1 MIGRIIA
8 GRYEFVK
15 YLGGGGMSN
24 VYLAKD
30 KILNRDVAV
39 KVINIPPYEKEKAV
53 ERFEREV
60 QNTTILSHSNVVN
73 VLDVE
78 EDDNCYYLVMEY
90 IEGPTLKEYLCKEGK
105 LSADEAVEMT
115 LQILKGIAHAHHH
128 RIIHRDIKPQ
138 NILMTKNG
146 TLKILDFGIARALS
160 ETALT
165 ETNHVMGSVQYLSP
179 EQAKGQSTDES
190 SDIYSIGIVLYELL
204 TGHPPFN
211 GETPVSVAIKHIQ
224 EELPSIR
231 KERPSI
237 PQSIENVI
245 MKATRKEKSQRYRD
259 TNEMYYDLLTAL
271 DDERKD
277 ELPRYD
283 SDSDTKTMPVIKAD
297 EEESDTKTVP
307 IATTQQNANAQQ
319 QNMET
324 NKPKRKRNKWLIVF
338 VPILLLCMLVGAIG
352 FALTAPKY
360 VDVPNLLGKSR
371 GEALALIDEK
381 GLSKG
386 KITEAYSN
394 SFKEG
399 EVMKVTPKVGSK
411 VKEMTKVDL
420 VISQGVKTF
429 TVEDYVGK
437 SADKT
442 KKQLEKQGFES
453 VRIKEQYD
461 KAENGTVINQNIEPG
476 SKVVPKDTM
485 IILTKSIGVKQEYVK
500 DYTGEEISKATSE
513 LEALGFKVEQSEV
526 ESDEPADTIVKQSFK
541 DGQLPVES
549 TIYFDVS
556 KGEDKDS
563 NSDKSDKSDKSDDK
577 DKKDDSDDNARD
589 KTYTQSV
596 YIPFTGSDSK
606 KGQKVEIFVKDK
618 SNDIK
623 KVADSFTIKKDT
635 TRSINFTIPKGES
648 AEYRVEVDGKEV
660 ESNTIDYDDF

>member
-90 IEGPTLKEYLCKEGK
+90 IEGPTLKEYLCKESK

-563 NSDKSDKSDKSDDK
+563 NSDKSDKSDDK

>member
-231 KERPSI
+231 RERPSI

-245 MKATRKEKSQRYRD
+245 MKATRKEKSLRYRD

-283 SDSDTKTMPVIKAD
+283 SDSDTKTMPVIKAG

-319 QNMET
+319 QNTET

-461 KAENGTVINQNIEPG
+461 KAANGTVINQNIEPG

-500 DYTGEEISKATSE
+500 DYTGEEISKATTE

-563 NSDKSDKSDKSDDK
+563 DSDKSDDK
-577 DKKDDSDDNARD
+577 DKKDDNNDNARD

-648 AEYRVEVDGKEV
+648 AEYRVEVDGKEI

>member
-245 MKATRKEKSQRYRD
+245 MKATRKEKSLRYRD

-277 ELPRYD
+277 ELPRYE
-283 SDSDTKTMPVIKAD
+283 SDSATKTMPVIKAD

-429 TVEDYVGK
+429 TIEDYVGK

-461 KAENGTVINQNIEPG
+461 KATNGTVINQNIEPG

-563 NSDKSDKSDKSDDK
+563 NSDKSDDK

>member
-245 MKATRKEKSQRYRD
+245 MKATRKEKSLRYRD

-277 ELPRYD
+277 ELPRYE

-307 IATTQQNANAQQ
+307 IATTQQSANTQQ
-319 QNMET
+319 QNTET

-399 EVMKVTPKVGSK
+399 EVMKVSPKVGSK

-461 KAENGTVINQNIEPG
+461 KAANGTVINQNIEPG

-513 LEALGFKVEQSEV
+513 LEALGFKVEQTEV

-556 KGEDKDS
+556 KGEDKDA
-563 NSDKSDKSDKSDDK
+563 DSDKSDDK

-648 AEYRVEVDGKEV
+648 AEYRVEVDGKEI

>member
-245 MKATRKEKSQRYRD
+245 MKATRKEKSLRYRD
-259 TNEMYYDLLTAL
+259 TNEMYNDLLTAL

-283 SDSDTKTMPVIKAD
+283 SDSDTKIMPVIKAD

-307 IATTQQNANAQQ
+307 NATTQQNANAQQ
-319 QNMET
+319 QNTET

-461 KAENGTVINQNIEPG
+461 KAVNGTVINQNIEPG
-476 SKVVPKDTM
+476 SKVIPKDTM

-563 NSDKSDKSDKSDDK
+563 DSDKSDDK
-577 DKKDDSDDNARD
+577 DKNDDNNDNARD

-648 AEYRVEVDGKEV
+648 AEYRVEVDGKEI
-660 ESNTIDYDDF
+660 ESNTIHYDDF

>member
-245 MKATRKEKSQRYRD
+245 MKATRKEKSLRYRD

-319 QNMET
+319 QNTET

-461 KAENGTVINQNIEPG
+461 KAANGTVINQNIEPG
-476 SKVVPKDTM
+476 SKVIPKDTM

-563 NSDKSDKSDKSDDK
+563 DSDKSDDK
-577 DKKDDSDDNARD
+577 DKNDDNNDNARD

-648 AEYRVEVDGKEV
+648 AEYRVEVDGKEI

>member
-115 LQILKGIAHAHHH
+115 LQTLKGIAHAHHH

-563 NSDKSDKSDKSDDK
+563 NSDKSDKSDDK

>member
-90 IEGPTLKEYLCKEGK
+90 IEGPTVKEYLCKEGK

-231 KERPSI
+231 RERPSI

-245 MKATRKEKSQRYRD
+245 MKATRKEKSLRYRD

-319 QNMET
+319 QNTET

-461 KAENGTVINQNIEPG
+461 KAANGTVINQDIEPG

-563 NSDKSDKSDKSDDK
+563 DSDKSDDK
-577 DKKDDSDDNARD
+577 DKKDDNNDNARD

-648 AEYRVEVDGKEV
+648 AEYRVEVDGKEI

>member
-39 KVINIPPYEKEKAV
+39 KVINIPLYEKEKAV

-245 MKATRKEKSQRYRD
+245 MKATRKEKSLRYRD

-277 ELPRYD
+277 ELPRYE

-429 TVEDYVGK
+429 TIEDYVGK

-461 KAENGTVINQNIEPG
+461 KAANGTVINQNIEPG

-563 NSDKSDKSDKSDDK
+563 NSDKSDDK

-635 TRSINFTIPKGES
+635 TRNINFTIPKGES

>member
-245 MKATRKEKSQRYRD
+245 MKATRKEKSLRYRD
-259 TNEMYYDLLTAL
+259 TNEMYNDLLTAL

-307 IATTQQNANAQQ
+307 NATTQQNANAQQ
-319 QNMET
+319 QNTET

-338 VPILLLCMLVGAIG
+338 VPILLLCMLIGAIG

-461 KAENGTVINQNIEPG
+461 KAVNGTVINQNIEPG

-513 LEALGFKVEQSEV
+513 LETLGFKVEQSEV

-563 NSDKSDKSDKSDDK
+563 DSDKSDDK
-577 DKKDDSDDNARD
+577 DKNDDNNDNARD

-648 AEYRVEVDGKEV
+648 AEYRVEVDGKEI
-660 ESNTIDYDDF
+660 ESNTIHYDDF

>member
-245 MKATRKEKSQRYRD
+245 MKATRKEKSLRYRD

-319 QNMET
+319 QNTET

-461 KAENGTVINQNIEPG
+461 KAANGTVINQNIEPG

-563 NSDKSDKSDKSDDK
+563 DSDKSDDK
-577 DKKDDSDDNARD
+577 DKNDDNNDNARD

-648 AEYRVEVDGKEV
+648 AEYRVEVDGKEI
-660 ESNTIDYDDF
+660 ESNTIHYDDF

>member
-78 EDDNCYYLVMEY
+78 EDDNCYYLIMEY

-245 MKATRKEKSQRYRD
+245 MKATRKEKSLRYRD

-277 ELPRYD
+277 ELPRYE

-429 TVEDYVGK
+429 TIEDYVGK

-461 KAENGTVINQNIEPG
+461 KAMNGTVINQNIEPG

-563 NSDKSDKSDKSDDK
+563 NSDKSDDK

>member
-245 MKATRKEKSQRYRD
+245 MKATRKEKSLRYRD

-319 QNMET
+319 QNTET

-461 KAENGTVINQNIEPG
+461 KAANGTVINQNIEPG

-541 DGQLPVES
+541 DGQLPVKS

-563 NSDKSDKSDKSDDK
+563 DSDKSDDK
-577 DKKDDSDDNARD
+577 DKNDDNNDNARD

-648 AEYRVEVDGKEV
+648 AEYRVEVDGKEI

>member
-138 NILMTKNG
+138 NILMTKNA

-307 IATTQQNANAQQ
+307 IATTQQNANTQQ

-429 TVEDYVGK
+429 TVEDYIGK

-461 KAENGTVINQNIEPG
+461 KAANGTVINQNIEPG

-556 KGEDKDS
+556 KGKDKDS
-563 NSDKSDKSDKSDDK
+563 DSDNSDDK
-577 DKKDDSDDNARD
+577 DKNDDSDANARD

-648 AEYRVEVDGKEV
+648 AEYRVEVDGKEI

>member
-1 MIGRIIA
+1 MIGRKIA

-30 KILNRDVAV
+30 NILNREVAI
-39 KVINIPPYEKEKAV
+39 KVINIPPYEKEKTV

-60 QNTTILSHSNVVN
+60 QNTTILSHSNIVN

-90 IEGPTLKEYLCKEGK
+90 INGPTLKEYLCKEGK

-138 NILMTKNG
+138 NILMTENG
-146 TLKILDFGIARALS
+146 TLKVLDFGIARALS
-160 ETALT
+160 ETAMT

-224 EELPSIR
+224 ESLPSVR
-231 KERPSI
+231 KERPSV
-237 PQSIENVI
+237 PQSIENII

-271 DDERKD
+271 DEERKNESPMFAESD
-277 ELPRYD
+277 E
-283 SDSDTKTMPVIKAD
+283 TKTIPIVTSNIDDQTKPV
-297 EEESDTKTVP
+297 EVP
-307 IATTQQNANAQQ
+307 LTQQNNQEQEQKEEKKHSA
-319 QNMET
+319 
-324 NKPKRKRNKWLIVF
+324 KLNKWLIIF
-338 VPILLLCMLVGAIG
+338 VPILLVCMLFGAIA

-360 VDVPNLLGKSR
+360 EDVPNLLGKSR
-371 GEALALIDEK
+371 GEAIALLDEK
-381 GLSKG
+381 GLRKG
-386 KITEAYSN
+386 KVTEEYSN

-399 EVMKVTPKVGSK
+399 EVMKVNPKVGTK
-411 VKEMTKVDL
+411 VKEMSKVNL
-420 VISQGVKTF
+420 VISKGVKTF
-429 TVEDYVGK
+429 TVEDYVGE
-437 SADKT
+437 SADKI
-442 KKQLEKQGFES
+442 KKMLEKQGFES

-461 KAENGTVINQNIEPG
+461 KADSGTIINQNIEPG
-476 SKVVPKDTM
+476 SKVVPKDSL
-485 IILTKSIGVKQEYVK
+485 IILTKSVGVEQVYVK
-500 DYTGEEISKATSE
+500 DYTGEDISSATAE
-513 LEALGFKVEQSEV
+513 LEEAGFEV
-526 ESDEPADTIVKQSFK
+526 ETKEVDSDQPSDTIVKQSFK
-541 DGQLPVES
+541 NGQLPVDS

-556 KGEDKDS
+556 NGKNDADD
-563 NSDKSDKSDKSDDK
+563 SDKEKSS
-577 DKKDDSDDNARD
+577 DKKDDKSKDDKNSMTD
-589 KTYTQSV
+589 KTYTQTV

-618 SNDIK
+618 THDIGE
-623 KVADSFTIKKDT
+623 ASQTFTIKKNT
-635 TRSINFTIPKGES
+635 TKSINFTIPKGES
-648 AEYRVEVDGKEV
+648 AEYRVEVDGKEI

>member
-245 MKATRKEKSQRYRD
+245 MKATRKEKSLRYRD

-307 IATTQQNANAQQ
+307 NATTQQNANAQQ
-319 QNMET
+319 QNTET

-461 KAENGTVINQNIEPG
+461 KAANGTVINQNIEPG

-563 NSDKSDKSDKSDDK
+563 DSDKSDDK
-577 DKKDDSDDNARD
+577 DKNDDNNDNARD

-648 AEYRVEVDGKEV
+648 AEYRVEVDGKEI

>member
-245 MKATRKEKSQRYRD
+245 MKATRKEKSLRYRD

-307 IATTQQNANAQQ
+307 NATTQQNANAQQ
-319 QNMET
+319 QNTET

-461 KAENGTVINQNIEPG
+461 KAVNGTVINQNIEPG

-563 NSDKSDKSDKSDDK
+563 DSDKSDDK
-577 DKKDDSDDNARD
+577 DKNDDNNDNARD

-648 AEYRVEVDGKEV
+648 AEYRVEVDGKEI

>member
-549 TIYFDVS
+549 TIYFDAS

-563 NSDKSDKSDKSDDK
+563 NSDNSDNSDDK

>member
-245 MKATRKEKSQRYRD
+245 MKATRKEKSLRYRD

-319 QNMET
+319 QNTET

-461 KAENGTVINQNIEPG
+461 KAANGTVINQNIEPG

-563 NSDKSDKSDKSDDK
+563 DSDKSDDK
-577 DKKDDSDDNARD
+577 DKNDDNNDNARD

-596 YIPFTGSDSK
+596 YIPYTGSDSK
-606 KGQKVEIFVKDK
+606 KGQKVEIYVKDK

-648 AEYRVEVDGKEV
+648 AEYRVEVDGKEI

>member
-1 MIGRIIA
+1 M
-8 GRYEFVK
+8 
-15 YLGGGGMSN
+15 
-24 VYLAKD
+24 
-30 KILNRDVAV
+30 
-39 KVINIPPYEKEKAV
+39 
-53 ERFEREV
+53 
-60 QNTTILSHSNVVN
+60 
-73 VLDVE
+73 
-78 EDDNCYYLVMEY
+78 
-90 IEGPTLKEYLCKEGK
+90 
-105 LSADEAVEMT
+105 
-115 LQILKGIAHAHHH
+115 
-128 RIIHRDIKPQ
+128 
-138 NILMTKNG
+138 
-146 TLKILDFGIARALS
+146 
-160 ETALT
+160 
-165 ETNHVMGSVQYLSP
+165 
-179 EQAKGQSTDES
+179 
-190 SDIYSIGIVLYELL
+190 
-204 TGHPPFN
+204 
-211 GETPVSVAIKHIQ
+211 SVAIKHIQ

-563 NSDKSDKSDKSDDK
+563 NSDKSDDK

>member
-245 MKATRKEKSQRYRD
+245 MKATRKEKSLRYRD

-429 TVEDYVGK
+429 TIEDYVGK

-461 KAENGTVINQNIEPG
+461 KAMNGTVINQNIEPG

-563 NSDKSDKSDKSDDK
+563 NSDKSDDK

>member
-245 MKATRKEKSQRYRD
+245 MKATRKEKSLRYRD

-277 ELPRYD
+277 ELPRYE

-307 IATTQQNANAQQ
+307 IATTQQNADAQQ

-429 TVEDYVGK
+429 TIEDYVGK

-461 KAENGTVINQNIEPG
+461 KATNGTVINQNIEPG

-563 NSDKSDKSDKSDDK
+563 NSDKSDDK

>member
-245 MKATRKEKSQRYRD
+245 MKATRKEKSLRYRD

-319 QNMET
+319 HNTET

-461 KAENGTVINQNIEPG
+461 KAANGTVINQNIEPG

-563 NSDKSDKSDKSDDK
+563 DSDKSDDK
-577 DKKDDSDDNARD
+577 DKNDDNNDNARD

-648 AEYRVEVDGKEV
+648 AEYRVEVDGKEI

>member
-245 MKATRKEKSQRYRD
+245 MKATRKEKSLRYRD

-319 QNMET
+319 QNTET

-461 KAENGTVINQNIEPG
+461 KAANGTVINQNIEPG

-563 NSDKSDKSDKSDDK
+563 DSDKSDDK
-577 DKKDDSDDNARD
+577 DKNDDNNDNARD

-648 AEYRVEVDGKEV
+648 AEYRVEVDGKEI

>member
-245 MKATRKEKSQRYRD
+245 MKATRKEKSLRYRD

-307 IATTQQNANAQQ
+307 IAMTQQNANAQQ
-319 QNMET
+319 QNTET

-461 KAENGTVINQNIEPG
+461 KAANGTVINQNIEPG

-563 NSDKSDKSDKSDDK
+563 DSDKSDDK
-577 DKKDDSDDNARD
+577 DKNDDNNDNARD

-606 KGQKVEIFVKDK
+606 KGQKVEIFIKDK

-648 AEYRVEVDGKEV
+648 AEYRVEVDGKEI

>member
-429 TVEDYVGK
+429 TIEDYVGK

-563 NSDKSDKSDKSDDK
+563 NSDKSDDK

>member
-245 MKATRKEKSQRYRD
+245 MKATRKEKSLRYRD

-283 SDSDTKTMPVIKAD
+283 SNLDTKTMPVIKAD

-307 IATTQQNANAQQ
+307 IATTQQDANAQQ
-319 QNMET
+319 QNTET

-461 KAENGTVINQNIEPG
+461 KAANGTVINQNIEPG

-563 NSDKSDKSDKSDDK
+563 DSDKSDDK
-577 DKKDDSDDNARD
+577 DKKDDNNDNARD

-618 SNDIK
+618 SNNIK

-648 AEYRVEVDGKEV
+648 AEYRVEVDGKEI

>member
-307 IATTQQNANAQQ
+307 IVTTQQNANAQQ

-563 NSDKSDKSDKSDDK
+563 NSDKSDDK

>member
-245 MKATRKEKSQRYRD
+245 MKATRKEKSLRYRD

-549 TIYFDVS
+549 TIYFDAS

-563 NSDKSDKSDKSDDK
+563 NSDKSDKSDDK

-648 AEYRVEVDGKEV
+648 AEYRVEVDGKEI

>member
-245 MKATRKEKSQRYRD
+245 MKATRKEKSLRYRD

-283 SDSDTKTMPVIKAD
+283 SNSDTKTMPVIKAD

-319 QNMET
+319 QNTET

-461 KAENGTVINQNIEPG
+461 KAANGTVINQNIEPG

-513 LEALGFKVEQSEV
+513 LEALGFQVEQSEV

-563 NSDKSDKSDKSDDK
+563 DSDKSDDK
-577 DKKDDSDDNARD
+577 DKKDDNNDNARD

-648 AEYRVEVDGKEV
+648 AEYRVEVDGKEI

>member
-146 TLKILDFGIARALS
+146 TLKILDFGIARSLS

-245 MKATRKEKSQRYRD
+245 MKATRKEKSLRYRD

-277 ELPRYD
+277 ELPRYE

-429 TVEDYVGK
+429 TIEDYVGK

-461 KAENGTVINQNIEPG
+461 KATNGTVINQNIEPG

-563 NSDKSDKSDKSDDK
+563 NSDKSDDK

>member
-442 KKQLEKQGFES
+442 KKPLEKQGFES

-563 NSDKSDKSDKSDDK
+563 NSDNSDKSDDK

>member
-307 IATTQQNANAQQ
+307 IATTQKNANAQQ

-549 TIYFDVS
+549 TIYFDAS

-563 NSDKSDKSDKSDDK
+563 NSDNSDKSDDK

>member
-245 MKATRKEKSQRYRD
+245 MKATRKEKSLRYRD

-277 ELPRYD
+277 ELPRYE

-429 TVEDYVGK
+429 TIEDYVGK

-461 KAENGTVINQNIEPG
+461 KAANGTVINQNIEPG

-563 NSDKSDKSDKSDDK
+563 NSDKSDDK
-577 DKKDDSDDNARD
+577 DKKDDSDDNVRD

-635 TRSINFTIPKGES
+635 TRNINFTIPKGES

>member
-453 VRIKEQYD
+453 ARIKEQND
-461 KAENGTVINQNIEPG
+461 KAEIGTVINQNIEPG

-563 NSDKSDKSDKSDDK
+563 NSDKSDKSDDK

>member
-245 MKATRKEKSQRYRD
+245 MKATRKEKSLRYRD

-283 SDSDTKTMPVIKAD
+283 SNSDTKTMPVIKAD

-319 QNMET
+319 QNTET

-461 KAENGTVINQNIEPG
+461 KAANGTVINQNIEPG
-476 SKVVPKDTM
+476 YKVVPKDTM

-563 NSDKSDKSDKSDDK
+563 DSDKSDDK
-577 DKKDDSDDNARD
+577 DKKDDKNDNARD

-618 SNDIK
+618 SNNIK

-648 AEYRVEVDGKEV
+648 AEYRVEVDGKEI

>member
-245 MKATRKEKSQRYRD
+245 MKATRKDKSQRYRD